1 MNAIR
6 VLKTAKV
13 NGFSAIGDGV
23 FVQTKAHLISGQDK
37 TDPENID
44 FTTNDFW
51 VTVDGQQPIGLTSAA
66 QLDDLLLALAH

>member
-6 VLKTAKV
+6 VLKVAKV
-13 NGFSAIGDGV
+13 NGFAAIGEGMY
-23 FVQTKAHLISGQDK
+23 VQTQAHLIAGQDK

-51 VTVDGQQPIGLTSAA
+51 VTVDGQQPVGLASAA
-66 QLDDLLLALAH
+66 QLDDLLLALAW